1 MLQTTLTS
9 PMPDKPGN
17 ENKNTG
23 TILKASG
30 GKVPEQNSHDH
41 PITDDS
47 TTATTQEPTTGS

>member
-1 MLQTTLTS
+1 
-9 PMPDKPGN
+9 MPDKPGN

-41 PITDDS
+41 PTDDS